1 MALIYHAYN
10 RGRSI
15 ISRSKVHNA
24 KFIWGKMYQ
33 KMWPGKL
40 LKLNLRLFH

>member
-24 KFIWGKMYQ
+24 KLYGEKCIKKCGQVSCWN
-33 KMWPGKL
+33 WI
-40 LKLNLRLFH
+40 